1 MKLPDKYSERLHTIN
16 FRRVTSEA
24 AISIDYHPKLKIIEI
39 EYKTGKVYHYLHMN
53 KDIWNKFLEFADK
66 GNGLGSYINQEFKQM
81 IDDNNYDYHELIV
94 TANHSKTN
102 AEI

>member
-24 AISIDYHPKLKIIEI
+24 VISIDYYEKLKIIEI
-39 EYKTGKVYHYLHMN
+39 EYKTGKIYHYRNMT
-53 KDIWNKFLEFADK
+53 KDIWNKFLVFADK
-66 GNGLGSYINQEFKQM
+66 SKGLGTYIDQDFKQM
-81 IDDNNYDYHELIV
+81 IDDNNYDYYELIV
-94 TANHSKTN
+94 TANHSKSN